1 MGFSLNTYTLLATDI
16 HNAGRREASIKYF
29 YLSAVSAGLLIY
41 GIFLVYSIAGTLDY
55 TALNNFFT
63 NSNALNTEYE
73 LTTAISGICL
83 ILTGLSFKLSAFPG
97 HLWAPE
103 VYEGASNPTAAFFIL
118 PAKVGAVLFLFNL
131 VTGPLASAHNVCST
145 ALLIFGVVSV
155 VWGCL
160 AATYEKKI
168 KRFLAYTSINQ
179 VGFLLLALV
188 SGTFDSTLLLL
199 FYLATY
205 AAGGAGFMAIFLTAR
220 RARGLLNVYLT
231 DFRGYAVTNL
241 LAAIYAA
248 AFLFSMAG
256 MPPFGGFFAKYFL
269 FVELQFAQAYV
280 AVVVG
285 LITSLPSA
293 YYYLRVIKLML
304 FEVDANL
311 EVPHAPLTRVS
322 YRLMYWPLLFLGA
335 AVVLSPALF
344 DLFASVITNA
354 AGEI

>member
-1 MGFSLNTYTLLATDI
+1 
-16 HNAGRREASIKYF
+16 
-29 YLSAVSAGLLIY
+29 
-41 GIFLVYSIAGTLDY
+41 
-55 TALNNFFT
+55 
-63 NSNALNTEYE
+63 
-73 LTTAISGICL
+73 
-83 ILTGLSFKLSAFPG
+83 
-97 HLWAPE
+97 